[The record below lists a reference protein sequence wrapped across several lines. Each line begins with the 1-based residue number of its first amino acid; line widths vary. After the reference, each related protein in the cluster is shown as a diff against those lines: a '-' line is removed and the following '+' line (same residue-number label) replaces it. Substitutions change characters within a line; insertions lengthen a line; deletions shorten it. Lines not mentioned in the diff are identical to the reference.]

1 METGTLINL
10 IEERKEELFALL
22 GDLLKINS
30 ESYGYK
36 GNEEECAR
44 YIHKLCTEMGLESEL
59 YSPLDLPGFT
69 DHSDYIP
76 NHGLENRYNVGA
88 IYKGKEDIN
97 ELMLMA
103 HTDTVAI
110 GDLSKWE
117 FDPLCGEV
125 RDGKILGRGAS
136 DDKYALATIL
146 FIVKLLRENGFVP
159 GKNLVFAAYSDEE
172 YGGSHGALASVLK
185 YPCNRIVNLDCEA
198 DQIWH
203 CGTGGGEVKYKFHT
217 KEVADSAEKA
227 GRAIGIVMDV
237 LEAFKENRR
246 KELAANPYYNGTII
260 PDTALRYMGVKAGSD
275 GSDLGDGFVY
285 FVYYTDKT
293 REVIEKEFSELHEI
307 IKERLDK
314 IGVVGEGFVPN
325 TRFFHYVHTEP
336 DSEDIKLM
344 LESAK
349 EAGNKA
355 PLVVG
360 SCLSDLSVINKFGSN
375 RAYGYG
381 AGRDFTEVGGAHQ
394 PNEFIGCDEFLKF
407 TKTVAVFVMKILG

>member
-117 FDPLCGEV
+117 FNPLCGEV

>member
-159 GKNLVFAAYSDEE
+159 RKNLVFAAYSDEE

>member
-1 METGTLINL
+1 METKTLINR

-22 GDLLKINS
+22 GSLLKINS
-30 ESYGYK
+30 ENYGYK

-44 YIHKLCTEMGLESEL
+44 YIHKLCTEMGIESEL
-59 YSPLDLPGFT
+59 YSPLDLPGFAE
-69 DHSDYIP
+69 HSDYIP
-76 NHGLENRYNVGA
+76 NHGLENRYNVAA
-88 IYKGKEDIN
+88 IYKGAEDVN

-146 FIVKLLRENGFVP
+146 FIMKLLREDGFVP
-159 GKNLVFAAYSDEE
+159 KKNLVFAAYSDEE

-185 YPCNRIVNLDCEA
+185 YPCKRIVNLDCEA
-198 DQIWH
+198 DRIWH
-203 CGTGGGEVKYKFHT
+203 CGTGGGEVKYHFHT
-217 KEVADSAEKA
+217 KDVADSAEKA

-237 LEAFKENRR
+237 LETFKENRR
-246 KELAANPYYNGTII
+246 KELSANPYYNGTII

-293 REVIEKEFSELHEI
+293 REVIEKEFNALHEI
-307 IKERLDK
+307 IAERLDK
-314 IGVVGEGFVPN
+314 IGVVGEGFKPA

-344 LESAK
+344 LEAAA
-349 EAGNKA
+349 EVGNKA
-355 PLVVG
+355 PAVVG
-360 SCLSDLSVINKFGSN
+360 SCLSDLSVINKFGSH

-381 AGRDFTEVGGAHQ
+381 AGRDFTEIGGAHQ
-394 PNEFIGCDEFLKF
+394 PNEYIGCDEFLKF
-407 TKTVAVFVMKILG
+407 TKTVAAFVMKILG